1 MKLSVIGNFGFKE
14 KFLLKILENKF
25 FFFSDFFFASE
36 NSINKCII
44 FFNKF
49 YRIIKVE
56 DLFLKNPE
64 FIIFSSDFNSS
75 LFWSP
80 IFSDFGSIVI
90 DNSFAW
96 NMNYN
101 HKSIIQKINN
111 NFLKISDRIISVPNF
126 LITQLI
132 MILIPIFISHKIKKI
147 TLFILQPFSN
157 NNSKLFQSI
166 NERLGI
172 FNVNNFFYSNTNSIM
187 SNNVNKGENFKNE
200 IKKIFDISDVVFDI
214 RFIESSS
221 LFSNSIFINIEF
233 YEKFILSEIQ
243 DIFKNFSGIF
253 IDNNF
258 RNIFNFTCP
267 SLFFSDLIFLQK
279 IKKDTSNINSLN
291 LSVSSNDLRNKPFF
305 NIIQIFEHIYNCSF
319 FI

>member
-1 MKLSVIGNFGFKE
+1 
-14 KFLLKILENKF
+14 
-25 FFFSDFFFASE
+25 
-36 NSINKCII
+36 
-44 FFNKF
+44 
-49 YRIIKVE
+49 
-56 DLFLKNPE
+56 
-64 FIIFSSDFNSS
+64 
-75 LFWSP
+75 
-80 IFSDFGSIVI
+80 
-90 DNSFAW
+90 
-96 NMNYN
+96 MNYN

>member
-1 MKLSVIGNFGFKE
+1 MKLSVIVNFGFKE